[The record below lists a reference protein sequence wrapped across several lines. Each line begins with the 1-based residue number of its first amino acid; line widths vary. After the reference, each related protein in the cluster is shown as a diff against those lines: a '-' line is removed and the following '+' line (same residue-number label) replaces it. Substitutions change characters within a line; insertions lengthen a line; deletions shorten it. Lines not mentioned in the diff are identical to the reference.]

1 MVTEDQKGP
10 AGSTVSDIDE
20 QEMTKY
26 GIIRVPVD
34 YFHFGNF
41 RYTSLKD
48 AIAQAKH
55 KKL

>member
-10 AGSTVSDIDE
+10 EVSTVSDIDD

-34 YFHFGNF
+34 HFHFGDF
-41 RYTSLKD
+41 RYTNLKD